1 MDSVAHAIRCSR
13 EGYDGVVHVAP
24 VGCMPEVSIRP
35 ILRKVSQDYGIPIYE
50 CSFDEH
56 TSHVGLVTRLEAFVD
71 VLNERKR
78 K

>member
-1 MDSVAHAIRCSR
+1 
-13 EGYDGVVHVAP
+13 
-24 VGCMPEVSIRP
+24 MPEVSIRP